1 MRGDGHLKI
10 SHHIH
15 LRAEICSHT
24 LEAELDAFGPQDRV
38 GLLSLMDHT
47 PGQRQFAD
55 MTQYRLYMTGK
66 HGMSHAEFDRFA
78 ERLVA
83 LSSEVSARHEAA
95 GVAAARRLGATL
107 ASHDDTTAQQVAT
120 SARHGAAVAEFPTTL
135 EAAGACRSHGVAV
148 MMGAPNIIRGG
159 SHSGNIAAAALA
171 EAGLLDILSSDYVPA
186 ALLTG
191 AMRLARLTGDLPGAM
206 ATVTAAPARAVGL
219 ADRGRLAP
227 GLRADLVRLHE
238 VGDIA
243 RPVAVYSA
251 GARVA

>member
-1 MRGDGHLKI
+1 
-10 SHHIH
+10 
-15 LRAEICSHT
+15 
-24 LEAELDAFGPQDRV
+24 
-38 GLLSLMDHT
+38 
-47 PGQRQFAD
+47 
-55 MTQYRLYMTGK
+55 
-66 HGMSHAEFDRFA
+66 
-78 ERLVA
+78 